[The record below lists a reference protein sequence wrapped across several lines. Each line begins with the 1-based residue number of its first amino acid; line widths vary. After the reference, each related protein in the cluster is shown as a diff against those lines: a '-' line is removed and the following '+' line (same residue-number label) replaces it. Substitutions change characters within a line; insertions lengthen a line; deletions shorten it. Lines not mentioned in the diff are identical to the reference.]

1 MGTPGGLYNAAPFPA
16 PAPWCLRVCLSWVE
30 RVHADTAASRPLL
43 GAGRAD
49 ACGAQLPS
57 SAESP
62 LSFYSDPCHKTTDA
76 SWKGWMCVLEATC
89 CPKDG
94 ICQVLREQEPVYGQ
108 VGPIGPRMEGSFVA
122 APGPDPDP
130 WHRHRMAW
138 EGLERQVQELYPWAR
153 DPRGALRE

>member
-1 MGTPGGLYNAAPFPA
+1 MLPPSPPQPLDALEFVFPG
-16 PAPWCLRVCLSWVE
+16 VE

-49 ACGAQLPS
+49 ACSAQLPS

-76 SWKGWMCVLEATC
+76 LRKGWTCVLEATC

-94 ICQVLREQEPVYGQ
+94 ICRVLREQEPVYGQ

-122 APGPDPDP
+122 ARGPDPDP
-130 WHRHRMAW
+130 
-138 EGLERQVQELYPWAR
+138 
-153 DPRGALRE
+153 